1 MKKFILAILILS
13 LFNLANSQEFEEKR
27 LSKVGE
33 FIVINQRGETSV
45 LNHLNTKNEVEKI
58 ILKKDIISSVVIY
71 RESLD
76 KKEKKKD
83 KKNDEDD
90 IEKNIEIEI
99 KVIITTIENNIYWR
113 SGANSY
119 AMANASKTYDF
130 TFRDISSAESFTIE
144 LLKLC
149 NSN

>member
-1 MKKFILAILILS
+1 MKKFILIILTLNLS
-13 LFNLANSQEFEEKR
+13 NLASSQEFEEKR

-33 FIVINQRGETSV
+33 FIVINQKGQTSV
-45 LNHLNTKNEVEKI
+45 LNHLNTKNDVEKI

-76 KKEKKKD
+76 KKEKKKA
-83 KKNDEDD
+83 KKNYEDD
-90 IEKNIEIEI
+90 IEKSIEKEI

-113 SGANSY
+113 SGTNSY

-130 TFRDISSAESFTIE
+130 TFRDIQSAESFSIE

-149 NSN
+149 NLN

>member
-1 MKKFILAILILS
+1 MLVVS
-13 LFNLANSQEFEEKR
+13 E
-27 LSKVGE
+27 VGE
-33 FIVINQRGETSV
+33 FIVINQKGKTSV
-45 LNHLNTKNEVEKI
+45 LNHLNTKNEVEKV

-76 KKEKKKD
+76 KKENKKD
-83 KKNDEDD
+83 KKNDKED
-90 IEKNIEIEI
+90 IEKNIEIGL